1 MELLIQKMKQNV
13 TLLILFLILGLL
25 ILFNIQAVVG
35 FARRY
40 IYPLDD
46 AYIHL
51 SMAKNFAE
59 FQTWGITQ
67 YEFSSTTSSP
77 LFTFLLAVLIKV
89 FGNWE
94 YIPLIANSVAGIGL
108 ILIFHRYLKQFSQ
121 STYIVI
127 LSSVVLL
134 MPLHLMI
141 MTGMEHVFHS
151 LAMILVLLA
160 FQKYLEDK
168 APRNFSNLAL
178 FAIIAVGFRYESLFF
193 IFFIC
198 VYLFFAKKDYVIS
211 IALGLFAITP
221 VLVYGWI
228 SIEHGSFFLPNSL
241 ILKGNTNDGIVGF
254 LTRVAGNAYRGI
266 SVLILILIL
275 LIQIF
280 KNSRTLK
287 PSNPQTLPLPKN
299 AVPFVV
305 FCGFAIH
312 LLFANF
318 GWLIRYESYLV
329 VVVLF
334 AITPF
339 VDEVFQK
346 NSANKILKFGTVFL
360 LLISFY
366 MRFVTMLDKQKLASK
381 NIFDQQIQ
389 LADFLHQNYR
399 NARVVANDIGAITY
413 FNNIH
418 LLDTY
423 GLGSIEVAKLR
434 KNDHGKFLDNKNLQ
448 KYVAETAKNQM
459 FDVALVF
466 DEWVKMPDYFTK
478 VGTLT
483 IQNNYMS
490 GGSTVSFYA
499 IQKENTLR
507 LKNQMTQFSKETPKD
522 VIVKILK

>member
-1 MELLIQKMKQNV
+1 MKKQILLLFI
-13 TLLILFLILGLL
+13 FLILGLL
-25 ILFNIQAVVG
+25 IFFNIQPVTS
-35 FARRY
+35 FAGRY

-59 FQTWGITQ
+59 FSVWGITQ

-77 LFTFLLAVLIKV
+77 FFTFLLAILIKV

-94 YIPLIANSVAGIGL
+94 YIPFVANSIAGIFL
-108 ILIFHRYLKQFSQ
+108 IWILHNYLRRFSKT
-121 STYIVI
+121 TYIVF
-127 LSSVVLL
+127 LSAIVLL

-141 MTGMEHVFHS
+141 MIGMEHVFHT
-151 LAMILVLLA
+151 LTMILVLLF
-160 FQKYLEDK
+160 FQKYLENDT
-168 APRNFSNLAL
+168 PRNFSNLAL
-178 FAIIAVGFRYESLFF
+178 LSILATGFRYESLFF
-193 IFFIC
+193 VFFIC
-198 VYLFFAKKDYVIS
+198 VYLFFIKKEYMKS

-221 VLVYGWI
+221 VVIYGWI
-228 SIEHGSFFLPNSL
+228 SVQHGSFFLPNSL

-254 LTRVAGNAYRGI
+254 LIRVAGNAYRGI

-280 KNSRTLK
+280 IKSKNQKSLTDK
-287 PSNPQTLPLPKN
+287 ISKN

-305 FCGFAIH
+305 FCGFSVH

-318 GWLIRYESYLV
+318 GWLIRYEAYLV
-329 VVVLF
+329 VIVLF
-334 AITPF
+334 AISPF
-339 VDEVFQK
+339 ADDLFQR
-346 NSANKILKFGTVFL
+346 KIRNTVLKFGMVML
-360 LLISFY
+360 LLLTFFL
-366 MRFVTMLDKQKLASK
+366 RFVPMLKFQTMASK

-389 LADFLHQNYR
+389 LADFLHKYHR
-399 NARVVANDIGAITY
+399 NSKVIANDIGAITY

-434 KNDHGKFLDNKNLQ
+434 KEDHGKFTDNKKLQ
-448 KYVAETAKNQM
+448 SYIYNTAKLQD
-459 FDVALVF
+459 FEVALVF

-483 IQNNYMS
+483 IPDLYMA
-490 GGSTVSFYA
+490 GGTTVSFYA
-499 IQKENTLR
+499 VKKENADKLR
-507 LKNQMTQFSKETPKD
+507 NQLVEFSKETPKD
-522 VIVKILK
+522 VIINIIK

>member
-1 MELLIQKMKQNV
+1 MKNNIS
-13 TLLILFLILGLL
+13 LLILHLILGLL
-25 ILFNIQAVVG
+25 IFFNIQVVVD
-35 FARRY
+35 FAGRY

-94 YIPLIANSVAGIGL
+94 YLPLIANSVAGVGL

-121 STYIVI
+121 TTYIIV

-141 MTGMEHVFHS
+141 MTGMEHVFHT
-151 LAMILVLLA
+151 LAMILVLLQ
-160 FQKYLEDK
+160 FQKYLEVK
-168 APRNFSNLAL
+168 TPRNFSNLAL
-178 FAIIAVGFRYESLFF
+178 FSIIAVGFRYESLFF

-198 VYLFFAKKDYVIS
+198 IYLFFLKRDYVIS
-211 IALGLFAITP
+211 IALGLFAIIP
-221 VLVYGWI
+221 VVVYGWI
-228 SIEHGSFFLPNSL
+228 SVDHGSFFLPNSL

-266 SVLILILIL
+266 SVLILVLIL
-275 LIQIF
+275 LTQIIRS
-280 KNSRTLK
+280 KNQKSFSEKL
-287 PSNPQTLPLPKN
+287 SKN
-299 AVPFVV
+299 AIPIVV
-305 FCGFAIH
+305 FCGFVIH

-329 VVVLF
+329 VIILF

-346 NSANKILKFGTVFL
+346 NSINKILKFGTVFL
-360 LLISFY
+360 LLITLY
-366 MRFVTMLDKQKLASK
+366 MRFGTMLEKQPIASK

-389 LADFLHQNYR
+389 LADFLHHYYR
-399 NARVVANDIGAITY
+399 NSRVVANDIGAITY
-413 FNNIH
+413 FSNIH

-448 KYVAETAKNQM
+448 NYVAETAKNQM
-459 FDVALVF
+459 FDVALVY
-466 DEWVKMPDYFTK
+466 DSWVKMPDYFTK

-483 IQNNYMS
+483 IQDNYIC
-490 GGSTVSFYA
+490 GGTTVSFYSV
-499 IQKENTLR
+499 QEENTLR
-507 LKNQMTQFSKETPKD
+507 LRNQLIEFSKKIPKD
-522 VIVKILK
+522 VIIKIVD

>member
-1 MELLIQKMKQNV
+1 MMKNNI
-13 TLLILFLILGLL
+13 TLLVLFLILGLL
-25 ILFNIQAVVG
+25 IFFNIQIVVD
-35 FARRY
+35 FAGRY

-77 LFTFLLAVLIKV
+77 LFTFLLAILIKV

-94 YIPLIANSVAGIGL
+94 YIPLIANSLAGIGL

-121 STYIVI
+121 STYIII

-141 MTGMEHVFHS
+141 MTGMEHVFHT
-151 LAMILVLLA
+151 LTMILVLLQ

-168 APRNFSNLAL
+168 TPRHFSNLAL
-178 FAIIAVGFRYESLFF
+178 FSIIAVGFRYESLFF

-198 VYLFFAKKDYVIS
+198 VYLFFVKKDYVIS

-228 SIEHGSFFLPNSL
+228 SLDHGSFFLPNSL

-266 SVLILILIL
+266 SVLILVLIL

-280 KNSRTLK
+280 RNSKILKLSNSQTLK
-287 PSNPQTLPLPKN
+287 LPKN
-299 AVPFVV
+299 AIPFVV
-305 FCGFAIH
+305 FCGFFVH

-329 VVVLF
+329 VVILF
-334 AITPF
+334 AVIPF
-339 VDEVFQK
+339 VDEVFNTK
-346 NSANKILKFGTVFL
+346 TANKILKFGTAFL
-360 LLISFY
+360 LLITLY
-366 MRFVTMLDKQKLASK
+366 MRFGTMWEKQPIASK

-389 LADFLHQNYR
+389 LADFLHQYYR
-399 NARVVANDIGAITY
+399 NSRVVANDIGAITY

-434 KNDHGKFLDNKNLQ
+434 KNDHAKFLDNKNLQ
-448 KYVAETAKNQM
+448 NYVAKTAKNEM

-466 DEWVKMPDYFTK
+466 DEWVKMPDYFSK

-483 IQNNYMS
+483 IQDNYMS
-490 GGSTVSFYA
+490 GGTTVSFYSV
-499 IQKENTLR
+499 QKENIMRLR
-507 LKNQMTQFSKETPKD
+507 NQLIEFSKKTPKD
-522 VIVKILK
+522 VIIKIVK

>member
-1 MELLIQKMKQNV
+1 MKNNI
-13 TLLILFLILGLL
+13 TLLIIFLILGLL
-25 ILFNIQAVVG
+25 IFFNIQVVMD
-35 FARRY
+35 FAGRY

-77 LFTFLLAVLIKV
+77 LFTFLLAILIKV

-94 YIPLIANSVAGIGL
+94 YIPLVANSVAGIGL
-108 ILIFHRYLKQFSQ
+108 ILIFHRYLKRFSPT
-121 STYIVI
+121 TYIIV

-141 MTGMEHVFHS
+141 MTGMEHVFHT
-151 LAMILVLLA
+151 LAMVLVLLG

-168 APRNFSNLAL
+168 TPRNFSNLAL
-178 FAIIAVGFRYESLFF
+178 FSIIAVGFRYESLFF
-193 IFFIC
+193 IFSIC
-198 VYLFFAKKDYVIS
+198 VYLFFLKKDYVIS
-211 IALGLFAITP
+211 IALGLFAIVP
-221 VLVYGWI
+221 VVVYGWI
-228 SIEHGSFFLPNSL
+228 SLDHGSFFLPNSL

-254 LTRVAGNAYRGI
+254 FTRVAGNAYRGI
-266 SVLILILIL
+266 SVLVLILIL

-280 KNSRTLK
+280 RNVKTHKLK
-287 PSNPQTLPLPKN
+287 NPQILQHSKN

-329 VVVLF
+329 VIVLF
-334 AITPF
+334 TITPF
-339 VDEVFQK
+339 IDEVFQK
-346 NSANKILKFGTVFL
+346 NVANNVLKFGTVFI
-360 LLISFY
+360 LLIALY
-366 MRFVTMLDKQKLASK
+366 MRFGTMLEKQPIASK

-389 LADFLHQNYR
+389 LADFLHQYYR
-399 NARVVANDIGAITY
+399 NSRVVANDIGAITY

-434 KNDHGKFLDNKNLQ
+434 KNDHAKFTDNKALQ
-448 KYVAETAKNQM
+448 KYVYNAAKNQM

-466 DEWVKMPDYFTK
+466 DEWVKMPDYFSK

-483 IQNNYMS
+483 IQNNYMA
-490 GGSTVSFYA
+490 GGTTVSFYSV
-499 IQKENTLR
+499 QKENTLR
-507 LKNQMTQFSKETPKD
+507 LRNQLIEFSKKTPKD
-522 VIVKILK
+522 VIIKIVD

>member
-1 MELLIQKMKQNV
+1 MKNNL

-25 ILFNIQAVVG
+25 IFFNIQVVVD
-35 FARRY
+35 FAGRY

-94 YIPLIANSVAGIGL
+94 YIPLVANSVAGVGL
-108 ILIFHRYLKQFSQ
+108 ILIFHRYLKQFSKT
-121 STYIVI
+121 TYIIV

-151 LAMILVLLA
+151 LTMILVLLQ
-160 FQKYLEDK
+160 FQIYLEDK
-168 APRNFSNLAL
+168 TPRNFSNLAL
-178 FAIIAVGFRYESLFF
+178 FSIIAVGFRYESLFF

-198 VYLFFAKKDYVIS
+198 VYLFFLKRDYVIS
-211 IALGLFAITP
+211 IALGFFAIIP
-221 VLVYGWI
+221 VVVYGWI
-228 SIEHGSFFLPNSL
+228 SLDHGSFLLPNSL

-266 SVLILILIL
+266 SVLILVLIL

-280 KNSRTLK
+280 KNSKTQKLK
-287 PSNPQTLPLPKN
+287 NPQTLKLPKN
-299 AVPFVV
+299 AIPFVV
-305 FCGFAIH
+305 FCGFVIH

-339 VDEVFQK
+339 IDGVFQK
-346 NSANKILKFGTVFL
+346 NAVNKILKFGTVFL
-360 LLISFY
+360 LLITLY
-366 MRFVTMLDKQKLASK
+366 MRFGTMLEKQPIASK

-389 LADFLHQNYR
+389 LADFLHQYYR
-399 NARVVANDIGAITY
+399 NSRVVANDIGAITY

-448 KYVAETAKNQM
+448 NYVAKTAKNQM
-459 FDVALVF
+459 FDVAVVF
-466 DEWVKMPDYFTK
+466 DEWVKMPDYFSK

-490 GGSTVSFYA
+490 GGTTVSFYSV
-499 IQKENTLR
+499 QKENTLR
-507 LKNQMTQFSKETPKD
+507 LKNQLIQFSKETPKD
-522 VIVKILK
+522 VIIKIVD

>member
-1 MELLIQKMKQNV
+1 MMKNNI
-13 TLLILFLILGLL
+13 TLLVLFLILGLL
-25 ILFNIQAVVG
+25 IFFNIQIVVD
-35 FARRY
+35 FAGRY

-77 LFTFLLAVLIKV
+77 LFTFLLAILIKV

-94 YIPLIANSVAGIGL
+94 YIPLIANSLAGIGL

-121 STYIVI
+121 STYII
-127 LSSVVLL
+127 IFSSVVLL

-141 MTGMEHVFHS
+141 MTGMEHVFHT
-151 LAMILVLLA
+151 LTMILVLLQ

-168 APRNFSNLAL
+168 TPRHFSNLAL
-178 FAIIAVGFRYESLFF
+178 FSIIAVGFRYESLFF

-198 VYLFFAKKDYVIS
+198 VYLFFVKKDYVIS

-228 SIEHGSFFLPNSL
+228 SLDHGSFFLPNSL

-266 SVLILILIL
+266 SVLILVLIL

-280 KNSRTLK
+280 RNSKILKLSNSQTLK
-287 PSNPQTLPLPKN
+287 LPKN
-299 AVPFVV
+299 AIPFVV
-305 FCGFAIH
+305 FCGFFVH

-329 VVVLF
+329 VVILF
-334 AITPF
+334 AVIPF
-339 VDEVFQK
+339 VDEVFNTK
-346 NSANKILKFGTVFL
+346 TANKILKFGTAFL
-360 LLISFY
+360 LLITLY
-366 MRFVTMLDKQKLASK
+366 MRFGTMWEKQPIASK

-389 LADFLHQNYR
+389 LADFLHQYYR
-399 NARVVANDIGAITY
+399 NSRVVANDIGAITY

-434 KNDHGKFLDNKNLQ
+434 KNDHAKFLDNKNLQ
-448 KYVAETAKNQM
+448 NYVAKTAKNEM

-466 DEWVKMPDYFTK
+466 DEWVKMPDYFSK

-483 IQNNYMS
+483 IQDNYMS
-490 GGSTVSFYA
+490 GGTTVSFYSV
-499 IQKENTLR
+499 QKENIMRLR
-507 LKNQMTQFSKETPKD
+507 NQLIEFSKKTPKD
-522 VIVKILK
+522 VIIKIVK